1 MNYKLNIKSMI
12 NGILIVVFG
21 KEKRNLINLS
31 SRDIMYV
38 VIYDGKND

>member
-1 MNYKLNIKSMI
+1 MNYKLNIKNMI